1 VSTSALLIT
10 DRRIRVFV
18 YPLNSFGEMAHMGT
32 NDKKRGKS
40 VTTSVQAPVEI
51 GLVLYPDCQLAAVHG
66 LTDLFRV
73 ANRLGE
79 QLIGSGRIQ
88 IRISHWKLD
97 EAGREPVRV
106 FDTHTLAHGP
116 LTALIL
122 PPSLDAEPGGDGIAR
137 HLCWL
142 INQHSAGTILCSV
155 CAGAFLL
162 AEAGLLN
169 GRRATTHW
177 IHAQTLAARFP
188 AVRIDTEKLII
199 DDGDIITAGGVMA
212 WVDLGLNLIERFLS
226 PTVMLAT
233 ARFFLVDAAG
243 REQRFY
249 SSFAPQLAHG
259 DKPVLK
265 IQHWLQQH
273 IAESPSV
280 DLMATRVNLVKRTF
294 LRRFHKATGMT
305 PTRYLQHLRVGKA
318 RESLEFSMST
328 INEIAWM
335 IGYEDPGSFRKVF
348 QHIMGLSPGAYRR
361 RFGIARQGQ
370 QGGNSAKGIQKGA
383 ASPKDQVAP
392 L

>member
-1 VSTSALLIT
+1 
-10 DRRIRVFV
+10 
-18 YPLNSFGEMAHMGT
+18 MGA
-32 NDKKRGKS
+32 NDKKRGGS
-40 VTTSVQAPVEI
+40 ATATTQRGPVEI
-51 GLVLYPDCQLAAVHG
+51 GIVIYPDCQLSAVHG
-66 LTDLFRV
+66 LTDLFRI
-73 ANRLGE
+73 ANRLCE
-79 QLIGSGRIQ
+79 QKTVGRRR
-88 IRISHWKLD
+88 IRISHWKFD

-106 FDTHTLAHGP
+106 FDTHSISHGT

-122 PPSLDAEPGGDGIAR
+122 PPSLDAEPGGNAIAP
-137 HLCWL
+137 HLGWL
-142 INQHSAGTILCSV
+142 VAQHNAGTILCSV

-162 AEAGLLN
+162 AETGLLN
-169 GRRATTHW
+169 GRSATTHW
-177 IHAQTLAARFP
+177 IHTRSLAARFP
-188 AVRIDTEKLII
+188 AIRIDTERLII

-226 PTVMLAT
+226 PTVMLET

-249 SSFAPQLAHG
+249 SSFAPRLAHG

-273 IAESPSV
+273 VADSPSV
-280 DLMATRVNLVKRTF
+280 AAMATRVNLGKRTF

-328 INEIAWM
+328 VDEIAWM

-348 QHIMGLSPGAYRR
+348 QRIMGLSPSHYRR
-361 RFGIARQGQ
+361 RFGIAREGQ
-370 QGGNSAKGIQKGA
+370 R
-383 ASPKDQVAP
+383 QVRVQHAD
-392 L
+392 